1 MSENIFNDLFYDP
14 LLPDLIPEGPAY
26 DTMINLDEFTMP
38 MSHPELAD
46 LTRKFETLNIDS
58 NTHGL
63 RIEIERTKRQRL
75 QAIVKR
81 VKHELHA
88 ACADIT
94 TLREEINQFRE
105 QQNAVNF
112 QLNNENIRTNTLAF
126 RCLSRI
132 GQILTLGPLNAQPV
146 DNYNELEVLLQELH
160 STVRHFGVYYASSYV

>member
-1 MSENIFNDLFYDP
+1 MSENVFDNLFYDP
-14 LLPDLIPEGPAY
+14 LLPDLVPEGPAY
-26 DTMINLDEFTMP
+26 DDLLNLDEFTMSMP
-38 MSHPELAD
+38 HPELTD
-46 LTRKFETLNIDS
+46 LTHKFEALNIDS

-75 QAIVKR
+75 QATVKR
-81 VKHELHA
+81 LKHEFHA
-88 ACADIT
+88 TCADIT
-94 TLREEINQFRE
+94 ILREEINQLRD

-132 GQILTLGPLNAQPV
+132 GQILTLGPLNAQPA

-160 STVRHFGVYYASSYV
+160 STVRHFGVYYAASYV

>member
-1 MSENIFNDLFYDP
+1 MNENIFNDLFYDP
-14 LLPDLIPEGPAY
+14 LLPDLVPEGPAC

-38 MSHPELAD
+38 MAHPELTD
-46 LTRKFETLNIDS
+46 LTHKFESLNIDS

-75 QAIVKR
+75 QATVKKLR
-81 VKHELHA
+81 HEFHTV
-88 ACADIT
+88 CADVT
-94 TLREEINQFRE
+94 ALREEISQLRD

-160 STVRHFGVYYASSYV
+160 STIRHFGVYYAASYV